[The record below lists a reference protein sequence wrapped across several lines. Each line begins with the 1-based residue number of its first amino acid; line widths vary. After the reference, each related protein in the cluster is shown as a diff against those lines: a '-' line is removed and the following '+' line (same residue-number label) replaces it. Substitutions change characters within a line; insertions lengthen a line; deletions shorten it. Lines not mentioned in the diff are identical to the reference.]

1 MFQTIMN
8 VYPVRKQSRQKIKL
22 MKVCDKGMNMV
33 KIQKVYRKIKEPLID
48 SGSSR
53 KAGQIIFMEQPG
65 QTILTEGFHD
75 LSVDFMN
82 TSFSLV
88 SCKNI
93 N

>member
-1 MFQTIMN
+1 MN
-8 VYPVRKQSRQKIKL
+8 VYQVKMQGRQKIKQ
-22 MKVCDKGMNMV
+22 KVCDREKNTA
-33 KIQKVYRKIKEPLID
+33 KTQKNHSGKIKRATNLI

-65 QTILTEGFHD
+65 QAILTEGFHD

-88 SCKNI
+88 NCKNI